1 MIAFI
6 KGELTEK
13 TPAYVIINCNGV
25 GYMIHVSL
33 NTYSQLPETSH
44 LLQLHTYLVIREDAH
59 TLFGFYKEEERE
71 LFKHLISVSG
81 VGPNTA
87 RMILSSMSVGEIK
100 HAILSNN
107 ISVLQSIKGIGAKS
121 AQRIIVDIKDKIEKE
136 GIVAE
141 DNLGNKNNTIR
152 DEALSA
158 LVMLGYNKATAQKT
172 LNQVLKIRAG
182 ESLTI
187 EQLIKESLK
196 YS

>member
-6 KGELTEK
+6 QGELKEK

-44 LLQLHTYLVIREDAH
+44 LKLHTYLVVREDAH
-59 TLFGFYKEEERE
+59 TLYGFYKEEERE
-71 LFKHLISVSG
+71 LFRHLISVSG

-100 HAILSNN
+100 QAILSNN

-121 AQRIIVDIKDKIEKE
+121 AQRIVLDIKDKIEKE

-172 LNQVLKIRAG
+172 LNQVLKQRAG
-182 ESLTI
+182 ESLTV